1 MTSYD
6 RGKRFELRISRLIRK
21 KLGARVQRDKR
32 SGAGDFQKA
41 DVSDYYRELP
51 LHLELKDQQ
60 TVKVKEWYRQAAAGA
75 SYGQA
80 PTVVFAADEE
90 DLAVIRFSD
99 LLDLVAEVKQLQAQA
114 ERLSRSVTVPPG
126 ETWVNGVHVSNCP
139 ITRITE
145 DTPELHVNGSKVPVS
160 DLAHELPK
168 RIQSERGSYQTCR
181 NGHLIQPGASKC
193 LAKGCPFSTT
203 YKKPKEKKR

>member
-21 KLGARVQRDKR
+21 KLRIKVQRDPR
-32 SGAGDFQKA
+32 SGAGSHQK
-41 DVSDYYRELP
+41 SDLLDYWRELP
-51 LHLELKDQQ
+51 LHLEFKDQQ
-60 TVKVKEWYRQAAAGA
+60 TVSVKSWFRQAAAGA

-99 LLDLVAEVKQLQAQA
+99 LLDLVAEVKQLQAQTDKLK
-114 ERLSRSVTVPPG
+114 EPVSV
-126 ETWVNGVHVSNCP
+126 
-139 ITRITE
+139 
-145 DTPELHVNGSKVPVS
+145 HVNGSKVPVS
-160 DLAHELPK
+160 ELAHELPK

-203 YKKPKEKKR
+203 YKKPKGKKR

>member
-1 MTSYD
+1 MTSYE
-6 RGKRFELRISRLIRK
+6 RGKKFELRISRLIRK

-114 ERLSRSVTVPPG
+114 DKLKEPVS
-126 ETWVNGVHVSNCP
+126 VHVNC
-139 ITRITE
+139 
-145 DTPELHVNGSKVPVS
+145 SKVPVTE
-160 DLAHELPK
+160 LAAELPK

-193 LAKGCPFSTT
+193 LAKGCPFSTA
-203 YKKPKEKKR
+203 YKAKKEKKR